1 MVLELYQKLD
11 EKKETIK
18 NKRKKIKNLTI
29 WLFVWYANSP
39 PSVEYIAKQL
49 IIPSNRIETIRII
62 SKEKTLS
69 LKVKWDTIAPGLNII
84 HFHPWFVELL
94 LMSVFLI
101 IF

>member
-1 MVLELYQKLD
+1 MKKMKPQKIR
-11 EKKETIK
+11 E
-18 NKRKKIKNLTI
+18 KKIKNLMI

-49 IIPSNRIETIRII
+49 IIPSNRIETIRIA

-69 LKVKWDTIAPGLNII
+69 LKVKRDAIAPGLNII

-94 LMSVFLI
+94 LTGVFLI